1 MQSLCEC
8 MNISR
13 SGYYKW
19 LTTREILNR
28 YELDRIALSKYI
40 KEIHNKH
47 LSYGYR
53 RINAIIR
60 RNLGW
65 YVSDNLIHKICKYES
80 IRSKARHY
88 SKYQKPGL
96 ESIKF
101 PNLINNNWDTERP
114 FEKIATDT
122 TTVWFDYKKYDWTY
136 YLDVFNNE
144 IVGSDIIPTKHGN
157 NPKNHYRALTN
168 MLNNKIKRGYE
179 ELDTIFHSDQG
190 SLYSSLAFANAHKD
204 YTIIRSMSRI
214 ATPTDNPIIESI
226 NGWIKKEIYLEF
238 NYKDYDNVYDWLN
251 DYIDYYNTERP
262 AYSLNYKTPIQYK
275 TELGF

>member
-1 MQSLCEC
+1 MI
-8 MNISR
+8 ISR

-19 LTTREILNR
+19 LKTKDILNQ
-28 YELDRIALSKYI
+28 YEINRIELLKLI
-40 KEIHNKH
+40 NEIHSKH
-47 LSYGYR
+47 RSYGYR
-53 RINAIIR
+53 RINAIVR
-60 RNLGW
+60 RNTGW
-65 YVSDNLIHKICKYES
+65 YVSDNLVHKICKYEN

-88 SKYQKPGL
+88 KKYKKPGL
-96 ESIKF
+96 ESIKY
-101 PNLINNNWDTERP
+101 PNIINNNWNTQRP

-157 NPKNHYRALTN
+157 DLKNHHRALEN
-168 MLNNKIKRGYE
+168 MLLTKTKRGYK

-190 SLYSSLAFANAHKD
+190 STYSSLAFANAHKD
-204 YTIIRSMSRI
+204 CNIIRSMSRI
-214 ATPTDNPIIESI
+214 ATPTDNPVIESI

-238 NYKDYDNVYDWLN
+238 DYKDYNNVYDWLN
-251 DYIDYYNTERP
+251 DYIEYYNNYRP
-262 AYSLNYKTPIQYK
+262 AYSLNYKTPIQFR